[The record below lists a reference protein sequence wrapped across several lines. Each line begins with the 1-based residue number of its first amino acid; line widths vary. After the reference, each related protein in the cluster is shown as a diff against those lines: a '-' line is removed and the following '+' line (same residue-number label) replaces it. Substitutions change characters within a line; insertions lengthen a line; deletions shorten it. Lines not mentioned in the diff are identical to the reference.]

1 MFGGM
6 EELVNKRIQ
15 PVIQSIEKK
24 LIPKFDELAKKL
36 EENTKAVNRLSDA
49 IEKIAKILSDS
60 ED

>member
-15 PVIQSIEKK
+15 PVIQSIEKR

-49 IEKIAKILSDS
+49 VEKITTILSDR

>member
-1 MFGGM
+1 M

-15 PVIQSIEKK
+15 PVIQSIEKR

-49 IEKIAKILSDS
+49 VEKITTILSDR

>member
-1 MFGGM
+1 M

-24 LIPKFDELAKKL
+24 LAPKLDELAKKL

-49 IEKIAKILSDS
+49 VENITKILSDS
-60 ED
+60 TH

>member
-15 PVIQSIEKK
+15 PVVQSIEKK
-24 LIPKFDELAKKL
+24 LIPKFDELTKKL

-49 IEKIAKILSDS
+49 VEKIAKILSDS